1 MDMDT
6 FTRTK
11 EIDLLKSFKFQNEEQ
26 ESNSVVSD
34 LNLTNIFTSFTEI
47 WYQAQ

>member
-1 MDMDT
+1 MDT
-6 FTRTK
+6 FTRAK
-11 EIDLLKSFKFQNEEQ
+11 EIDLKSFKFQNEEQ

-34 LNLTNIFTSFTEI
+34 LNLTNIFTSLSEI